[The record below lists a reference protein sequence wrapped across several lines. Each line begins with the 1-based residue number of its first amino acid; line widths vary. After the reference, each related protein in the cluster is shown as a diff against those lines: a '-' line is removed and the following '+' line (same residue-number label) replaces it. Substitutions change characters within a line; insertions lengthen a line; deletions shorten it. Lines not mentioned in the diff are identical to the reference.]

1 MAGVNPGERAPA
13 TGRVTLIEGSGAV
26 LRDRRLLGLLAPGTT
41 VAVETLIEAA
51 EALTG
56 VDDPAE
62 AGRLLAGLPDGSG
75 GIAAIADLGDRLV
88 VLLAGPVFAEVDGS
102 RLDPLVG
109 ADASWQIINRPAEG
123 VGIYLAGTELPEPG
137 TERFDLAAGLVPA
150 AGALLHV
157 TLGPSVGSALRDAAE
172 AAVGGSVDPMVDT
185 GARFRPPPL
194 PDAPLREVPPA
205 EVAEPESPKPELPE
219 PGTPPATTEP
229 DTPLPATPE
238 PLAAGGPGP
247 AAGTVPKKSD
257 LPAPAVHEPQDPA
270 VEQPA
275 TAPLPALGITDF
287 QAKSLRDFTDLPVL
301 PPLPV
306 AEEVRPATDAA
317 SLAGA
322 ATEVVVG
329 IRCSRGHLNGPETWL
344 CAVCGIRIDPPTC
357 TLVEGERP
365 PMGWLLLD
373 NGYTYQLHENIVL
386 GREPEPDAGA
396 ERPVRVTDDT
406 GLMSRCHAA
415 IRLDGWTVT
424 VVDLGSSNGT
434 HVSGPDTHGREMRL
448 VPHQPHRMLSGSR
461 VRMGGRSFIYETT
474 RDVQPRS

>member
-41 VAVETLIEAA
+41 VAAETLIETA
-51 EALTG
+51 EALSG
-56 VDDPAE
+56 VEDPAE

-88 VLLAGPVFAEVDGS
+88 VLLAGPVFGEVDGS

-157 TLGPSVGSALRDAAE
+157 TLGPSVGTVVGDAV
-172 AAVGGSVDPMVDT
+172 AAAAGGAVDPIVDT
-185 GARFRPPPL
+185 GPQFRPPPL
-194 PDAPLREVPPA
+194 PEMPRSAG
-205 EVAEPESPKPELPE
+205 AEPEMTE
-219 PGTPPATTEP
+219 PGTPPGKTDPE
-229 DTPLPATPE
+229 TPLPHTPVPAMPE
-238 PLAAGGPGP
+238 PLAAVDPGP

-257 LPAPAVHEPQDPA
+257 LPAPAAPEPPDPA

-275 TAPLPALGITDF
+275 TAPLPALVVTDF

-322 ATEVVVG
+322 ATEVVMG

-415 IRLDGWTVT
+415 IRLSGWTVT

-434 HVSGPDTHGREMRL
+434 HVSGPDTHGQEVRL
-448 VPHQPHRMLSGSR
+448 VPHQPHRILSGSR

-474 RDVQPRS
+474 RDAQPRS